1 MSATIIHHGHIRL
14 INKASRSGNV
24 IIALTKD
31 KEIKKFKGYIPEIK
45 FKHRKEILVNIKKVY
60 KVIPSNFYI
69 TSHFLKKNKIHYLV
83 HGNDNKN
90 IVEKTLMKFGKID
103 ILVNNSGGPRA
114 GTFFDFEE
122 KDWDKAHNDVL
133 KYTMRMI
140 SLVTP
145 HMKNNHWGI
154 IINITSLSVKEP
166 APTLILSNIYGE
178 LNRIYIPYQQDMHD
192 NNIII

>member
-1 MSATIIHHGHIRL
+1 MPKKNILIDMSATIIHHGHIRL

-90 IVEKTLMKFGKID
+90 VIDKKKLKIFARTPNISSTIIRKKASKKLNLINEK
-103 ILVNNSGGPRA
+103 
-114 GTFFDFEE
+114 
-122 KDWDKAHNDVL
+122 
-133 KYTMRMI
+133 
-140 SLVTP
+140 
-145 HMKNNHWGI
+145 KN
-154 IINITSLSVKEP
+154 K
-166 APTLILSNIYGE
+166 
-178 LNRIYIPYQQDMHD
+178 
-192 NNIII
+192 

>member
-1 MSATIIHHGHIRL
+1 MPKKNILIDMSATIIHHGHIRL

-24 IIALTKD
+24 IIGLTKD

-90 IVEKTLMKFGKID
+90 VIDKKKLKIFARTPNISSTIIRKKASKNLNLINEK
-103 ILVNNSGGPRA
+103 
-114 GTFFDFEE
+114 
-122 KDWDKAHNDVL
+122 
-133 KYTMRMI
+133 
-140 SLVTP
+140 
-145 HMKNNHWGI
+145 KN
-154 IINITSLSVKEP
+154 K
-166 APTLILSNIYGE
+166 
-178 LNRIYIPYQQDMHD
+178 
-192 NNIII
+192 

>member
-1 MSATIIHHGHIRL
+1 MPKKNILIDMSATIIHHGHIRL

-90 IVEKTLMKFGKID
+90 VIDKKKLKIFARTPNISSTIIRKKASKNLNLINEK
-103 ILVNNSGGPRA
+103 
-114 GTFFDFEE
+114 
-122 KDWDKAHNDVL
+122 
-133 KYTMRMI
+133 
-140 SLVTP
+140 
-145 HMKNNHWGI
+145 KN
-154 IINITSLSVKEP
+154 K
-166 APTLILSNIYGE
+166 
-178 LNRIYIPYQQDMHD
+178 
-192 NNIII
+192 

>member
-1 MSATIIHHGHIRL
+1 MAKKNILIDMSATIIHHGHIRL

-90 IVEKTLMKFGKID
+90 VIDKKKLKIFARTPNISSTIIRKKASKNLNLINEK
-103 ILVNNSGGPRA
+103 
-114 GTFFDFEE
+114 
-122 KDWDKAHNDVL
+122 
-133 KYTMRMI
+133 
-140 SLVTP
+140 
-145 HMKNNHWGI
+145 KN
-154 IINITSLSVKEP
+154 K
-166 APTLILSNIYGE
+166 
-178 LNRIYIPYQQDMHD
+178 
-192 NNIII
+192 

>member
-1 MSATIIHHGHIRL
+1 MAKKNILIDMSATIIHHGHIRL

-90 IVEKTLMKFGKID
+90 IVEKKKLKIFARTPN
-103 ILVNNSGGPRA
+103 ISSTIIRKKASKNLNLIN
-114 GTFFDFEE
+114 E
-122 KDWDKAHNDVL
+122 K
-133 KYTMRMI
+133 
-140 SLVTP
+140 
-145 HMKNNHWGI
+145 KN
-154 IINITSLSVKEP
+154 K
-166 APTLILSNIYGE
+166 
-178 LNRIYIPYQQDMHD
+178 
-192 NNIII
+192 

>member
-1 MSATIIHHGHIRL
+1 MAKKNILIDMSATIIHHGHIRL

-90 IVEKTLMKFGKID
+90 VIDKKKLKIFARTPNISSTIIRKKASKKLNLINEK
-103 ILVNNSGGPRA
+103 
-114 GTFFDFEE
+114 
-122 KDWDKAHNDVL
+122 
-133 KYTMRMI
+133 
-140 SLVTP
+140 
-145 HMKNNHWGI
+145 KN
-154 IINITSLSVKEP
+154 K
-166 APTLILSNIYGE
+166 
-178 LNRIYIPYQQDMHD
+178 
-192 NNIII
+192 

>member
-90 IVEKTLMKFGKID
+90 VIDKKKLKIFARTPNISSTIIRKKASKNLNLINEK
-103 ILVNNSGGPRA
+103 
-114 GTFFDFEE
+114 
-122 KDWDKAHNDVL
+122 
-133 KYTMRMI
+133 
-140 SLVTP
+140 
-145 HMKNNHWGI
+145 KN
-154 IINITSLSVKEP
+154 K
-166 APTLILSNIYGE
+166 
-178 LNRIYIPYQQDMHD
+178 
-192 NNIII
+192 

>member
-90 IVEKTLMKFGKID
+90 IVEKKKLKIFARTPN
-103 ILVNNSGGPRA
+103 ISSTIIRKKASKNLNLIN
-114 GTFFDFEE
+114 E
-122 KDWDKAHNDVL
+122 K
-133 KYTMRMI
+133 
-140 SLVTP
+140 
-145 HMKNNHWGI
+145 KN
-154 IINITSLSVKEP
+154 K
-166 APTLILSNIYGE
+166 
-178 LNRIYIPYQQDMHD
+178 
-192 NNIII
+192 

>member
-1 MSATIIHHGHIRL
+1 MPKKNILIDMSATIIHHGHIRL

-60 KVIPSNFYI
+60 KVIPSNFYN

-90 IVEKTLMKFGKID
+90 VIDKKKLKIFARTPNISSTIIRKKASKNLNLINEK
-103 ILVNNSGGPRA
+103 
-114 GTFFDFEE
+114 
-122 KDWDKAHNDVL
+122 
-133 KYTMRMI
+133 
-140 SLVTP
+140 
-145 HMKNNHWGI
+145 KN
-154 IINITSLSVKEP
+154 K
-166 APTLILSNIYGE
+166 
-178 LNRIYIPYQQDMHD
+178 
-192 NNIII
+192 